1 MDNTQIVA
9 NSNNDNKLLQGS
21 NMTAQNALLTI
32 LIEKIRTDTLVLP
45 SLPEIALK
53 IRKLADDP
61 NVNLT
66 QMSEMISHD
75 PALSAR
81 IMKIANSAFVGRG
94 VHVNTM
100 HQATTRIGLR
110 YIKNVVTAMAM
121 EQLFV
126 SKTPFIKTQMDQVW
140 ADTLQITAFA
150 LTAMQQYNANFKHTA
165 VNFDTM
171 TLAGLVHNI
180 GALPILTEA
189 EKHHDIFGEEA
200 FIQQSIASMS
210 SKIGGT
216 ILRSWGFNEELIEVA
231 EQWHNTTHQ
240 PKHPSYLDFIR
251 LAAIQQGHFQTSGEQ
266 SSLYQP
272 YIDAGLISSTEFDQ
286 TPEFK
291 TLFNEIKQL
300 FA

>member
-9 NSNNDNKLLQGS
+9 TSNNDNKLLQDS
-21 NMTAQNALLTI
+21 NMTVQNALLTI

-61 NVNLT
+61 NVNLN

-94 VHVNTM
+94 VHVNSLQ
-100 HQATTRIGLR
+100 QATTRIGLR

-126 SKTPFIKTQMDQVW
+126 SKNAYIKAQMDHVW
-140 ADTLQITAFA
+140 AQTLEITAFA
-150 LTAMQQYNANFKHTA
+150 LTTMQQYNSNFKHTA

-189 EKHHDIFGEEA
+189 EKHQEIFGGEG
-200 FIQQSIASMS
+200 FIQQATESMS
-210 SKIGGT
+210 SNIGGT

-231 EQWHNTTHQ
+231 EQWHTSTYQ

-251 LAAIQQGHFQTSGEQ
+251 LAAINHGYFKAEGEETE
-266 SSLYQP
+266 LYQP
-272 YIDAGLISSTEFDQ
+272 YIEAGLITSTEFNQ
-286 TPEFK
+286 TPEFIS
-291 TLFNEIKQL
+291 LFNEIKQL